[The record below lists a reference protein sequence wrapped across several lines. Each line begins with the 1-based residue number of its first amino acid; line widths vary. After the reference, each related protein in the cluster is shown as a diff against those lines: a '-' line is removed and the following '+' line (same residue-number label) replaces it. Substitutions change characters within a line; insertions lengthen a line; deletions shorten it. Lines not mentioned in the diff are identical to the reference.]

1 MTLRVFWALNTSR
14 AKVSNAKPRILTVS
28 SLVRFLGAGGG
39 CTSLRTWPPKARI
52 HPSLTDFPGSTP
64 SYVSCGNPLY
74 LIQPGLG
81 SQGPAARPTV
91 CGVTQ
96 GAMLPAGLHALLLSF

>member
-28 SLVRFLGAGGG
+28 SLERFLGAGGG

-64 SYVSCGNPLY
+64 SYVSGGNPLY

-81 SQGPAARPTV
+81 RQGPAARPTV

-96 GAMLPAGLHALLLSF
+96 GAMLPAGLQALLLSF